1 MENTSA
7 HDLIRQSIIVEA
19 HRDMYEMAH
28 LRNMKDEHPLRDVI
42 LPRLKKANVGV
53 VFLALGGDSL
63 SHALWTECHLR
74 SAMENIDHFHLEQS
88 RSPEIMKVIRKPSE
102 LPTEPSDRVLHF
114 FLTLEG
120 GRPLEGKL
128 ELLRNYYR
136 LGIRGLQI
144 TWNFR
149 NELADG
155 VAEETGGGGLSNF
168 GKAVVR
174 EMNRLGMLIDLSHL
188 SRKGFFDVMDLTD
201 APVCVSHSNAFALHP
216 HRRSITDDQIRAVKS
231 NGGVVGVN
239 AIGTLVTSTDP
250 TLEKLL
256 DHLSYM
262 ADLIGVKHL
271 GLGLDFTKHD
281 GPRHPKELTH
291 GSGQEQFLRGFE
303 EVDDLPNL
311 VERLMKRGYSSEEI
325 RGVLGE
331 NFLSLLRKVLKN
343 PGEI

>member
-1 MENTSA
+1 MGKTSPQA
-7 HDLIRQSIIVEA
+7 IIRQSIIVEG
-19 HRDMYEMAH
+19 HRDMYEIAH
-28 LRNMKDEHPLRDVI
+28 LRNMGNDHPLRDVI
-42 LPRLKKANVGV
+42 LPRLKKANIGV

-74 SAMENIDHFHLEQS
+74 SAMENIDHFHHERS

-102 LPTEPSDRVLHF
+102 VPAQPDQILYF

-120 GRPLEGKL
+120 GKPLEGKI
-128 ELLRNYYR
+128 EMLRNYYR
-136 LGIRGLQI
+136 LGIRGLQL

-149 NELADG
+149 NDLADG
-155 VAEETGGGGLSNF
+155 VAEEKAGGGLSNF
-168 GKAVVR
+168 GKQVVK

-188 SRKGFFDVMDLTD
+188 SQKGFFDVMDLTE

-216 HRRSITDDQIRAVKS
+216 HRRSITDDQIKAVKT

-239 AIGTLVTSTDP
+239 AIATLVTSGDP

-256 DHLSYM
+256 DHLCHM
-262 ADLIGVKHL
+262 ADLIGFEHL

-281 GPRHPKELTH
+281 GPRHPREFTH
-291 GSGQEQFLRGFE
+291 GSGQEQLLRGFE

-311 VERLMKRGYSSEEI
+311 VEGLMKRGFSSEEI
-325 RGVLGE
+325 RRVLGE
-331 NFLSLLRKVLKN
+331 NFVSLLRKILKD